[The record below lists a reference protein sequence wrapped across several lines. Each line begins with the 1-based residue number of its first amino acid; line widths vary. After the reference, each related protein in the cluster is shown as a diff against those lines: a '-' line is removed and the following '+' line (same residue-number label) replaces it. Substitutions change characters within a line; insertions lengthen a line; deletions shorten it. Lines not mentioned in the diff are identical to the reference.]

1 MDMVFP
7 LNASSAL
14 RPVVLHLAFDQA
26 SMKDHAAADESLEK
40 LIGRRE
46 RCIEACGPSAC
57 GLRVGLGRDSSALAA
72 KCLVE
77 RAGTLVYRR

>member
-7 LNASSAL
+7 LATFSAL
-14 RPVVLHLAFDQA
+14 RPVFLHLAFQV

-46 RCIEACGPSAC
+46 KCIEACGPTFLALCSIT
-57 GLRVGLGRDSSALAA
+57 SSVVMTR
-72 KCLVE
+72 K
-77 RAGTLVYRR
+77 